1 MDDKKKK
8 IIDKTLTIA
17 GIVLCVILIPI
28 LIMNVT
34 LIIKSYT
41 NDQEVPGIGK
51 TVPFIVLTESMDP
64 VIKAG
69 DMIICSKVED
79 KTTLKKEI

>member
-34 LIIKSYT
+34 LIIKT
-41 NDQEVPGIGK
+41 IKGTVFPIPG
-51 TVPFIVLTESMDP
+51 TSWSFV
-64 VIKAG
+64 
-69 DMIICSKVED
+69 
-79 KTTLKKEI
+79 